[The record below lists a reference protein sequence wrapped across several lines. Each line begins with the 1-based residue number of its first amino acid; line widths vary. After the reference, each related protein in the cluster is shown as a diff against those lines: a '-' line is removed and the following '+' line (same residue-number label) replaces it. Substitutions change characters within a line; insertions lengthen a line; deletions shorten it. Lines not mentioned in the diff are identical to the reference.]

1 MAALTTTRDTPERGG
16 IDRAPGVAAD
26 AVIFAGSLVCLNAS
40 GFAVPGAVA
49 TTLTAI
55 GRAEASVT
63 GTATAGEVTVPVR
76 SGVFRFSN
84 STAGDLITIADIGE
98 DCFVLDDQTVA
109 KTDGTGA
116 RSRAGV
122 VVDVDTAGV
131 WVRIGLR
138 G

>member
-55 GRAEASVT
+55 GRAEAGQDFAAIVKSYFP
-63 GTATAGEVTVPVR
+63 GTR
-76 SGVFRFSN
+76 LSQ
-84 STAGDLITIADIGE
+84 
-98 DCFVLDDQTVA
+98 LDY
-109 KTDGTGA
+109 
-116 RSRAGV
+116 
-122 VVDVDTAGV
+122 
-131 WVRIGLR
+131 
-138 G
+138 